1 MGNYPEGFD
10 TSLLNGPSLAQEMWD
25 EDRQEGVDIF
35 GDVLNWINRTQVD
48 LPPDFE
54 KAVNGFRDYLANLEV
69 PSDKDLTPEKEHDD

>member
-1 MGNYPEGFD
+1 MTNYPDGFD

-25 EDRQEGVDIF
+25 
-35 GDVLNWINRTQVD
+35 WINRTQVD